1 MNSTESP
8 PTPTRIAPWRAP
20 LALLDRL
27 FERLGVL
34 PFLMVAALLIF
45 ANLSEHFLSEQN
57 LMNLLR
63 QSVFLVLVSL
73 GQMLALVSGGFD
85 LSVGTGLAITS
96 VVGAQVMSQLFAG
109 GDGVVGVSMAILGG
123 CGAGLAAV
131 AVLGCVNGIGVAWLG
146 VSPFIMTLATQSI
159 GFGVALY
166 LTGGV
171 PVSGLPGSFSN
182 WFGFGQWLGLPIPVW
197 ITAAMLVVFYVLLNR
212 TRFGQNLY
220 AVGGNARAAALSG
233 INTKRVLFLTYL
245 VCALVV
251 GVAGLLLTARLE
263 SGETNIGGTMAL
275 ESIAACVIGGVSLQ
289 GGRGKMLGVLG
300 GVLLLS
306 IIERGLNLM
315 RVEVFLQQ
323 VVQGLIILFAMFI
336 DAQRVRYRAPVVE
349 GDSDEPAPVAPAG
362 GGTTS

>member
-8 PTPTRIAPWRAP
+8 STPNRPAPWRAP
-20 LALLDRL
+20 LVLFDRL

-34 PFLMVAALLIF
+34 PFLMVAALVIF
-45 ANLSEHFLSEQN
+45 SNLSEHFLSEQN

-171 PVSGLPGSFSN
+171 PVSGLPGDFSN
-182 WFGFGQWLGLPIPVW
+182 WFGFGEWLGLPIPVW
-197 ITAAMLVVFYVLLNR
+197 ITVVMLVVFYILLNR

-220 AVGGNARAAALSG
+220 ADGGNARAAALSG
-233 INTKRVLFLTYL
+233 INTRRVLFLTYL
-245 VCALVV
+245 ACALVV

-275 ESIAACVIGGVSLQ
+275 ESIAACVIGGVSLR
-289 GGRGKMLGVLG
+289 GGMGRLPNVVFGCLFIGLVQN
-300 GVLLLS
+300 
-306 IIERGLNLM
+306 GLNLAQ
-315 RVEVFLQQ
+315 VGSYLQMIVLGALLIVA
-323 VVQGLIILFAMFI
+323 VVSDQFWL
-336 DAQRVRYRAPVVE
+336 RRYYRI
-349 GDSDEPAPVAPAG
+349 G
-362 GGTTS
+362 